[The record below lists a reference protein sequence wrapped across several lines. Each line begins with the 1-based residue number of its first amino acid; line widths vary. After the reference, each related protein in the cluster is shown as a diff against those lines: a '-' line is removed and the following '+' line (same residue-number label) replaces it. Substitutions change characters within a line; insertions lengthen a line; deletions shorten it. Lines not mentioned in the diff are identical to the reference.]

1 MATLPSGSK
10 KPSQKLFVKED
21 TAMDYQNNIDAG
33 NFERVNN
40 LISHRIALL
49 QELRELQEDD
59 SDEA

>member
-1 MATLPSGSK
+1 
-10 KPSQKLFVKED
+10 
-21 TAMDYQNNIDAG
+21 MDYQNNIDAD

-40 LISHRIALL
+40 PMSHRFALL